1 MADRSFSRAGSTTR
15 PTAILGTCFHTPAYG
30 SFEMLEQALIELDG
44 HGVIERVTTPVDP
57 AYRERLRSAR
67 EANDRKPG
75 YLLELD
81 KDEVALPGFIDLHV
95 HAPQW
100 PQAGIALDEP
110 LEVWLNERT
119 FPLEAK
125 FGIEAGGSS
134 LGSSFTLPVYQDL
147 VQTLLSR
154 GTTTCVYFGSADV
167 RGSEALA
174 KTCASIGQRAI
185 VGKVVMD
192 DPSANPDFYRDAS
205 TEQALAETESFI
217 GAVEGHAA
225 RCAEGDPRFPGIYP
239 AVTPRF
245 IPSCTEAALRGL
257 GEIARAHDAYVQS
270 HCDESQWQ
278 SGVARA
284 RFNKSDAEALADFG
298 LLKRKAIMAHGTFLL
313 DGEAEIFRATG
324 AALAHCPISNAYFG
338 NAVCPVRRIHGQ
350 GVSIGLG
357 TDISGGFSPSLYDN
371 IRMAVMASRILEDG
385 VDARVPSEARGA
397 GEPSRISAVEA
408 LYLATKGGGE
418 ALDLPTGSFEVG
430 RALDMQVIDLKRPF
444 ADLTGNGVFTRPAD
458 QLERIL
464 YLATPES
471 IRAVLVQGTC
481 VLSRDDR

>member
-30 SFEMLEQALIELDG
+30 SFEMLEQTLIELDD
-44 HGVIERVTTPVDP
+44 HGVIERVTTPVEP

-67 EANDRKPG
+67 EANDREPG
-75 YLLELD
+75 YLLELN
-81 KDEVALPGFIDLHV
+81 KDEVALPGFVDLHV

-110 LEVWLNERT
+110 LEVWLNEHT

-125 FGIEAGGSS
+125 FGIEAEGSS

-205 TEQALAETESFI
+205 TKQALAETEGFI
-217 GAVEGHAA
+217 AAIEGHSGKCAA
-225 RCAEGDPRFPGIYP
+225 NDPRFPGIYP

-245 IPSCTEAALRGL
+245 IPSCTEAALHGL

-278 SGVARA
+278 SGVARE
-284 RFNKSDAEALADFG
+284 RFGKSDAEALADFG
-298 LLKRKAIMAHGTFLL
+298 LLKRKAVMAHGTFLL

-350 GVSIGLG
+350 GVHIGLG

-385 VDARVPSEARGA
+385 VDARVPSERRGA
-397 GEPSRISAVEA
+397 NEPSRVSAAEA

-418 ALDLPTGSFEVG
+418 ALDLPIGSFEVG
-430 RALDMQVIDLKRPF
+430 QSLDMQVIDLKRPF
-444 ADLTGNGVFTRPAD
+444 ADLTGNGVFTRSAD

-464 YLATPES
+464 YLSTPEN
-471 IRAVLVQGTC
+471 IRKVLVQGTC
-481 VLSRDDR
+481 VLSRDSR

>member
-1 MADRSFSRAGSTTR
+1 MADRSFSRTVGNDR
-15 PTAILGTCFHTPAYG
+15 PRAVLGTCFHTPVYG
-30 SFEMLEQALIELDG
+30 SFEMLEQALIELDD
-44 HGVIERVTTPVDP
+44 HGVIERITTPEDP

-67 EANDRKPG
+67 EANDREPG
-75 YLLELD
+75 YLLELG
-81 KDEVALPGFIDLHV
+81 KDEVALPGFVDLHV

-110 LEVWLNERT
+110 LEVWLGERT

-125 FGIEAGGSS
+125 FGIEEEGRS
-134 LGSSFTLPVYQDL
+134 LGSGFTLPVYQDL

-154 GTTTCVYFGSADV
+154 GTTTCAYFGSADA
-167 RGSEALA
+167 RGSKALA
-174 KTCASIGQRAI
+174 KTCASIGQRAV

-192 DPSANPDFYRDAS
+192 DPSANPSFYRDAS

-217 GAVEGHAA
+217 AALESHAA
-225 RCAEGDPRFPGIYP
+225 RCAADDPRFPGVYP

-278 SGVARA
+278 SGVARE
-284 RFNKSDAEALADFG
+284 RFGKSDAEALADFG
-298 LLKRKAIMAHGTFLL
+298 LLKRKSVMAHGTFLL

-338 NAVCPVRRIHGQ
+338 NAVCPVRRVHGQ
-350 GVSIGLG
+350 GVNIGLG

-385 VDARVPSEARGA
+385 VDARVPSEQRGA
-397 GEPSRISAVEA
+397 GEPSRISAAEA
-408 LYLATKGGGE
+408 LYLATKGGAE
-418 ALDLPTGSFEVG
+418 ALEMPIGSFEVG
-430 RALDMQVIDLKRPF
+430 RTLDMQVIDLKRPF
-444 ADLTGNGVFTRPAD
+444 ADLTGNGVFTTPAD

-464 YLATPES
+464 YLATPEN
-471 IRAVLVQGTC
+471 IRKVLVQGVCT
-481 VLSRDDR
+481 LSRDDR

>member
-1 MADRSFSRAGSTTR
+1 MADRSFSCAGSNDR
-15 PTAILGTCFHTPAYG
+15 PRAVLGTCFHTPVYG
-30 SFEMLEQALIELDG
+30 SFEMLEQALIELDD
-44 HGVIERVTTPVDP
+44 HGVIERITTPDDP
-57 AYRERLRSAR
+57 AYPERLRATR
-67 EANDRKPG
+67 EANDREPG
-75 YLLELD
+75 YLLELG
-81 KDEVALPGFIDLHV
+81 KDEVALPGFVDLHV

-110 LEVWLNERT
+110 LEVWLGERT

-125 FGIEAGGSS
+125 FGIEEEGRS
-134 LGSSFTLPVYQDL
+134 LGSDFTLPVYQDL

-154 GTTTCVYFGSADV
+154 GTTTCVYFGSADM

-217 GAVEGHAA
+217 EDVESHAA
-225 RCAEGDPRFPGIYP
+225 RCAADDPRFPGVYP

-278 SGVARA
+278 SGVARE
-284 RFNKSDAEALADFG
+284 RFGKSDAEALADFG
-298 LLKRKAIMAHGTFLL
+298 LLKRKSVMAHGTFLL
-313 DGEAEIFRATG
+313 DGEAEIFHATG

-338 NAVCPVRRIHGQ
+338 NAVCPVRRVHGQ
-350 GVSIGLG
+350 GVNIGLG

-385 VDARVPSEARGA
+385 VDARVPSEQRGA
-397 GEPSRISAVEA
+397 GEPSRISAAEA
-408 LYLATKGGGE
+408 LYLATKGGAE
-418 ALDLPTGSFEVG
+418 ALEMPIGSFEVG
-430 RALDMQVIDLKRPF
+430 RTLDMQVIDLKRPF
-444 ADLTGNGVFTRPAD
+444 ADLTGNGVFTTPAD

-464 YLATPES
+464 YLATPEN
-471 IRAVLVQGTC
+471 IRKVLVQGVCT
-481 VLSRDDR
+481 LSRDDR

>member
-1 MADRSFSRAGSTTR
+1 MGACSFSHTGSNTR
-15 PTAILGTCFHTPAYG
+15 PNAVLGTCFHTPAYG
-30 SFEMLEQALIELDG
+30 SFEMLEQALIELDD
-44 HGVIERVTTPVDP
+44 HGVIERVTTPGDP
-57 AYRERLRSAR
+57 AYSERLRSVR

-75 YLLELD
+75 YLFEFGN
-81 KDEVALPGFIDLHV
+81 DEVALPGFVDLHV

-125 FGIEAGGSS
+125 FGIEEDDRS
-134 LGSSFTLPVYQDL
+134 LGSNFTLPVYQDL

-174 KTCASIGQRAI
+174 KTCASAGQRAV

-192 DPSANPDFYRDAS
+192 DPAANPGFYRDAS
-205 TEQALAETESFI
+205 TERALLDTEDFI
-217 GAVEGHAA
+217 ATIESHNA
-225 RCAEGDPRFPGIYP
+225 RCAADDPRFPGIYP

-245 IPSCTEAALRGL
+245 IPSCTEEALRAL

-278 SGVARA
+278 SGVARV

-298 LLKRKAIMAHGTFLL
+298 LLKPKAVMAHGTFLL
-313 DGEAEIFRATG
+313 DGEAEAFRSTG

-338 NAVCPVRRIHGQ
+338 NAVCPVRRIHDQ
-350 GVSIGLG
+350 GVNIGLG

-385 VDARVPSEARGA
+385 VDARVPSDRRGA
-397 GEPSRISAVEA
+397 GEPSRISAAEA
-408 LYLATKGGGE
+408 LYLATKGGSE
-418 ALDLPTGSFEVG
+418 ALELPTGSFEVG
-430 RALDMQVIDLKRPF
+430 QAFDMQLIDLKRPF
-444 ADLTGNGVFTRPAD
+444 ADLTGSGVFTAPAD

-464 YLATPES
+464 YLATPEN
-471 IRAVLVQGTC
+471 IRQVWTQGAC
-481 VLSRDDR
+481 VFSRDDQ

>member
-1 MADRSFSRAGSTTR
+1 MADRSFSCAGSNDR
-15 PTAILGTCFHTPAYG
+15 PRAVLGTCFHTPVYG
-30 SFEMLEQALIELDG
+30 SFEMLEQALIELDD
-44 HGVIERVTTPVDP
+44 HGIIERITTPDDP
-57 AYRERLRSAR
+57 AYRERLRATR
-67 EANDRKPG
+67 EANDREPG
-75 YLLELD
+75 YLLELG
-81 KDEVALPGFIDLHV
+81 KDEVALPGFVDLHV

-110 LEVWLNERT
+110 LEVWLGERT

-125 FGIEAGGSS
+125 FGIEEEGRS
-134 LGSSFTLPVYQDL
+134 LGSDFTLPVYQDL

-154 GTTTCVYFGSADV
+154 GTTTCVYFGSADA

-174 KTCASIGQRAI
+174 KTCASIGQRAV

-192 DPSANPDFYRDAS
+192 DPSANPSFYRDAS

-217 GAVEGHAA
+217 AALESHAV
-225 RCAEGDPRFPGIYP
+225 RCAADDPCFPGVYP

-278 SGVARA
+278 SGVARE
-284 RFNKSDAEALADFG
+284 RFGKSDAEALADFG
-298 LLKRKAIMAHGTFLL
+298 LLKRKSVMAHGTFLL

-338 NAVCPVRRIHGQ
+338 NAVCPVRRVHGQ
-350 GVSIGLG
+350 GVNIGLG

-385 VDARVPSEARGA
+385 VDARVPSEQRGA
-397 GEPSRISAVEA
+397 GEPSRISAAEA
-408 LYLATKGGGE
+408 LYLATKGGAE
-418 ALDLPTGSFEVG
+418 ALEMPIGSFEVG
-430 RALDMQVIDLKRPF
+430 RTLDMQVIDLKRPF
-444 ADLTGNGVFTRPAD
+444 ADLTGNGVFTTPAD
-458 QLERIL
+458 QIERIL
-464 YLATPES
+464 YLATPEN
-471 IRAVLVQGTC
+471 IRKVLVQGVCT
-481 VLSRDDR
+481 LSRDDR

>member
-1 MADRSFSRAGSTTR
+1 MTTTTAAARAIR
-15 PTAILGTCFHTPAYG
+15 GTFFHTPEYG

-44 HGVIERVTTPVDP
+44 HGAIERITLPADP
-57 AYRERLRSAR
+57 AYPERLRAAR
-67 EANDRKPG
+67 EANEREPG
-75 YLLELD
+75 YLFELGEH
-81 KDEVALPGFIDLHV
+81 EVVLPGFVDLHV

-119 FPLEAK
+119 FPLEAR
-125 FGIEAGGSS
+125 FGIPEGGDPT
-134 LGSSFTLPVYQDL
+134 GGDFALPIYLDL
-147 VQTLLSR
+147 VGTLLSR
-154 GTTTCVYFGSADV
+154 GTTTCVYFGSAD
-167 RGSEALA
+167 RHSSEVLA
-174 KTCASIGQRAI
+174 RACAQLNQRAV

-192 DPSANPDFYRDAS
+192 DPAANPAFYRDAS
-205 TEQALAETESFI
+205 PEQALADTEDFI
-217 GAVEGHAA
+217 AAVEQHAA
-225 RCAEGDPRFPGIYP
+225 RSAADDPRFPGLFP

-245 IPSCTEAALRGL
+245 IPSCTETALRGL
-257 GEIARAHDAYVQS
+257 GEIAQAHDAYVQS

-278 SGVARA
+278 SGVARE
-284 RFNKSDAEALADFG
+284 RFGKSDAEALADFG

-338 NAVCPVRRIHGQ
+338 NAVCPVRRIHDQ
-350 GVSIGLG
+350 GVTIGLG
-357 TDISGGFSPSLYDN
+357 TDISGGFSPSLYDD

-385 VDARVPSEARGA
+385 VDARVPSEQRGA

-418 ALDLPTGSFEVG
+418 ALDLPIGSFEAG

-444 ADLTGNGVFTRPAD
+444 ADLTGNGVFTSPAD

-464 YLATPES
+464 YLTTPEN
-471 IRAVLVQGTC
+471 IRAVWVQGRQ
-481 VLSRDDR
+481 VFARG